1 MIVVLKHSRTFPRQE
16 KWWPWTS
23 GWILCMFLS
32 WHLQMFLIRLFSAE
46 KRLKSL
52 RSRRISHLCF
62 SGKAYSQRKCVNGDN
77 SPFFG
82 GWNEFRERSIYFSES
97 RSSAAPQDASGCCS
111 FSPDNGS
118 AVQKYLEFFLSFS
131 TVQSLKFTKKIPKR
145 QHFLGM
151 TEWLAPNKKTTDP
164 SSSSVP
170 KFHMV
175 SVILFII
182 SHNREVSAHSAMAD
196 WISLPLNICYK

>member
-151 TEWLAPNKKTTDP
+151 TEWLAPNKKQLIHHHPLSQNSTWSLWFYLLSHTTE
-164 SSSSVP
+164 
-170 KFHMV
+170 KFQL
-175 SVILFII
+175 ILQWQIGF
-182 SHNREVSAHSAMAD
+182 
-196 WISLPLNICYK
+196 LYP